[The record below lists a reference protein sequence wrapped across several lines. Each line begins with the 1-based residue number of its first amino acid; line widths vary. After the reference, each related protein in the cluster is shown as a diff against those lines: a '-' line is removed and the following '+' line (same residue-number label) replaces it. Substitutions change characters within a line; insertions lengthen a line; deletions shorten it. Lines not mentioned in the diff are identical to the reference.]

1 LAIGGGRG
9 GGKNTKTLSPQI
21 MEYRLLKFYPQGTTD
36 GIEQESEGTDQ
47 HPDSKLVTKSSIF
60 GSHRKVSFNKHTHE
74 EEEARLEV
82 KRLFKIYLQFP
93 ILQVFVKYFHFVLIF
108 KRENFAYT
116 YCGSFKNSMFIIEIK
131 SSKFCGFV

>member
-1 LAIGGGRG
+1 LEEGGGRG
-9 GGKNTKTLSPQI
+9 EYKHWLRSLQNLA
-21 MEYRLLKFYPQGTTD
+21 YRLLKFYPQGTTD

-47 HPDSKLVTKSSIF
+47 HPDSKLVTKSSLF

-93 ILQVFVKYFHFVLIF
+93 ILQVFVNYFHFVSFLKGKMFCIF
-108 KRENFAYT
+108 FT
-116 YCGSFKNSMFIIEIK
+116 
-131 SSKFCGFV
+131 VDLLQ